1 MSNKLILK
9 FEQCDEQT
17 INGLRRIVGFVEGRS
32 LPALL
37 DVADL
42 SANPRSAKTGSVT
55 KDIIESLERTPEVFP
70 FKTKGMLIGTSSY
83 RALERHRYELSFG
96 DPELEGILDG
106 GHNAL
111 ALGIYLLMLAGID
124 DRIIKSIRTW
134 SDFKEAWAKYR
145 SDVLECRDAIDF
157 LMPVELLV
165 PSDPSDKDGIADF
178 MSQLLDICSARN
190 NNVQLTEEAKAN
202 QMGFYESLREALPA
216 DLSFECKTNDGG
228 KIKVREIL
236 ALAWIVLP
244 PLAESEGIKVLPN
257 QMYRNK
263 GICVEQFNNFM
274 QLATVSRQRDGD
286 KETYKREVFNP
297 KVLRAFQLVADLP
310 QLYDQIYEQF
320 PEAYNKAGGAYGKIT
335 AVKMYDPSKAAEKSL
350 EKKARFLRRKP
361 KTPFFERSCDYTCPD
376 GFIMP
381 LMYGLSALLESSGG
395 DIKWKKDPAKFLRQH
410 LVDIMKTYRFFM
422 DTAQFDPQKVGKNL
436 SVYQFMAVEFGRY

>member
-1 MSNKLILK
+1 LK

-32 LPALL
+32 IPALL

-42 SANPRSAKTGSVT
+42 SANPRSAKAGSVT
-55 KDIIESLERTPEVFP
+55 RDIVESLERTPESFP

-83 RALERHRYELSFG
+83 RSLERNRYELSFG

-111 ALGIYLLMLAGID
+111 ALGLYLLLFAGVEE
-124 DRIIKSIRTW
+124 RVVKAIRTW
-134 SDFKEAWAKYR
+134 TDFKEVWVKHR
-145 SDVLECRDAIDF
+145 KDVTECKDAIDF

-165 PSDPSDKDGIADF
+165 PSDPHDDDGISEF

-202 QMGFYESLREALPA
+202 QMGFYESLRASLPPT
-216 DLSFECKTNDGG
+216 LSVEWKTNDGG

-236 ALAWIVLP
+236 ALSWAVLP
-244 PLAESEGIKVLPN
+244 PLAEPEGIKVLPN

-263 GICVEQFNNFM
+263 GICVEQFNSFM
-274 QLATVSRQRDGD
+274 ELPTVSRQRDGD

-297 KVLRAFQLVADLP
+297 KVLRAFQIIGELP

-320 PEAYNKAGGAYGKIT
+320 PDAYNRAGGAYGKIS
-335 AVKMYDPSKAAEKSL
+335 AVKMFDPEKAAEKTS
-350 EKKARFLRRKP
+350 EKKSRFLKRRP
-361 KTPFFERSCDYTCPD
+361 KTPFFERPCDYTCPD

-381 LMYGLSALLESSGG
+381 LLFGLSALLESGGG
-395 DIKWKKDPAKFLRQH
+395 DIRWKKDPAKFLKNH

>member
-1 MSNKLILK
+1 MTNKLILK
-9 FEQCDEQT
+9 YDQCDEQT
-17 INGLRRIVGFVEGRS
+17 INGLRRVVGFVEGRS

-70 FKTKGMLIGTSSY
+70 FKTKGMLVGTSSY
-83 RALERHRYELSFG
+83 RALERHRYELSFH
-96 DPELEGILDG
+96 DSELEGILDG

-111 ALGIYLLMLAGID
+111 AAGIYLLQFAGVD
-124 DRIIKSIRTW
+124 ERVIKSIRTW
-134 SDFKEAWAKYR
+134 TDFKTVWAKHR
-145 SDVLECRDAIDF
+145 QEVMEVRDSIDF

-165 PSDPSDKDGIADF
+165 PSDPSDKDAIADF

-202 QMGFYESLREALPA
+202 QMGFYESLRSALPS
-216 DLSFECKTNDGG
+216 DLSVEWKTNDGG

-244 PLAESEGIKVLPN
+244 ALAEPEGIKVLPN

-263 GICVEQFNNFM
+263 GICVEQFNNF
-274 QLATVSRQRDGD
+274 LELPTVSRQRDGD
-286 KETYKREVFNP
+286 KESYKREVFNP
-297 KVLRAFQLVADLP
+297 KVLGAFELIAALP
-310 QLYDQIYEQF
+310 RLYDYIYAQF
-320 PEAYNKAGGAYGKIT
+320 PEAYNKAGGSYGKIT
-335 AVKMYDPSKAAEKSL
+335 AVKMYDPEKANEKSP
-350 EKKARFLRRKP
+350 EKKSRYLRRPP
-361 KTPFFERSCDYTCPD
+361 KAPFFEKPCDYTCPD

-381 LMYGLSALLESSGG
+381 LMYGLSALLESGG
-395 DIKWKKDPAKFLRQH
+395 GQIRWKKDPDKFLRQH

-422 DTAQFDPQKVGKNL
+422 DTAGFDPQKVGKNL
-436 SVYQFMAVEFGRY
+436 SVYQFMAVEFSRY

>member
-9 FEQCDEQT
+9 YEQCDEQT
-17 INGLRRIVGFVEGRS
+17 INGLRRVVGFVEGRS

-96 DPELEGILDG
+96 DTELEGILDG

-111 ALGIYLLMLAGID
+111 ALGIYLLSFAGVD
-124 DRIIKSIRTW
+124 ERVTKSIRTW
-134 SDFKEAWAKYR
+134 TDFKAVWAKHR
-145 SDVLECRDAIDF
+145 SEVIEIRDSIDF
-157 LMPVELLV
+157 LMPIELLV
-165 PSDPSDKDGIADF
+165 PTDPTDKDGIADF

-202 QMGFYESLREALPA
+202 QMGFYESLRDALPS
-216 DLSFECKTNDGG
+216 DLSVEWKTNDGG
-228 KIKVREIL
+228 RIKVREIL

-244 PLAESEGIKVLPN
+244 SIAEPEGIKVLPN

-263 GICVEQFNNFM
+263 GVCVEQFNNFM
-274 QLATVSRQRDGD
+274 ELDTVSRQRDGD
-286 KETYKREVFNP
+286 KESYKREIFNP
-297 KVLRAFQLVADLP
+297 KVLRAFKLIAELP
-310 QLYDQIYEQF
+310 ALYDQIYEQF

-335 AVKMYDPSKAAEKSL
+335 AVKMYDPEKAKEKSP
-350 EKKARFLRRKP
+350 EKKSRFLRRPP

-381 LMYGLSALLESSGG
+381 LMYGLSALLESGG
-395 DIKWKKDPAKFLRQH
+395 GQINWKKDPSKFLRQH

-436 SVYQFMAVEFGRY
+436 SVYQFMAVEFSRY

>member
-17 INGLRRIVGFVEGRS
+17 INGLRRVVGFVEGRS
-32 LPALL
+32 IPALL

-70 FKTKGMLIGTSSY
+70 FKTKGLLIGTSSY
-83 RALERHRYELSFG
+83 RPLERHRYELSFA

-111 ALGIYLLMLAGID
+111 ALGIHLLMFAGID
-124 DRIIKSIRTW
+124 DRAIRSIRTW
-134 SDFKEAWAKYR
+134 ADFKSAWTKYR
-145 SDVLECRDAIDF
+145 SDISECRDSIDF
-157 LMPVELLV
+157 LVPVELLV
-165 PSDPSDKDGIADF
+165 PSDPADKDAIADF

-202 QMGFYESLREALPA
+202 QMGFYENLRNALPSE
-216 DLSFECKTNDGG
+216 LSVEWKTNDGG
-228 KIKVREIL
+228 RIKVREIL
-236 ALAWIVLP
+236 ALAWTVLP
-244 PLAESEGIKVLPN
+244 PLAEPEGIKVLPN

-274 QLATVSRQRDGD
+274 ELPTVSRQRDG
-286 KETYKREVFNP
+286 ETESYKREVFNP
-297 KVLRAFQLVADLP
+297 KVLRAFQLVGELP

-335 AVKMYDPSKAAEKSL
+335 AVKMYEPARASEKSG
-350 EKKARFLRRKP
+350 EKKSRFLRRQP
-361 KTPFFERSCDYTCPD
+361 KTPFFERPCDYTCPD

-381 LMYGLSALLESSGG
+381 LIYGLSALLESGGG
-395 DIKWKKDPAKFLRQH
+395 DIRWKKDPSKFLRNH